1 MPALHTVSGMT
12 DEEDDYLRQLLTL
25 LEGAR
30 RFDMYTHE
38 NRGQWRVQ
46 PRSSLAGD
54 DAKSHPYRVSHGAWH
69 ALTVAVD
76 HLQCLRSSLLTERSA
91 TRASLVIHTH
101 AQASLVRG
109 VFENSARAVWLL
121 APRNRPER
129 LTRRL
134 RLQASEVRH
143 ECRVRGL
150 AQSLGVR
157 TEEERLRVLEDLL
170 VRGGVSRGDAQKAL
184 KDRPSYKWIVRE
196 AGSEVRMG
204 EDLAELVW
212 SACSSLAH
220 GDSTGTLAFL
230 DREILE
236 SDGTVALAQITGSIS
251 LLFHVTNFAVRMVDR
266 GLRLYEQRATAHV

>member
-1 MPALHTVSGMT
+1 MT
-12 DEEDDYLRQLLTL
+12 DEEDKYLRQLLAL
-25 LEGAR
+25 LDGAR
-30 RFDMYTHE
+30 RFDTYTHE
-38 NRGQWRVQ
+38 NKGQWQAQ

-54 DAKSHPYRVSHGAWH
+54 DAKSHPHQVSHSAWN

-76 HLQCLRSSLLTERSA
+76 HLQCLRSSVLAEHSA
-91 TRASLVIHTH
+91 THASTVIHTH

-121 APRNRPER
+121 GPANRLER

-134 RLQASEVRH
+134 ILQAMEVRH
-143 ECRVRGL
+143 EHRVREL
-150 AQSLGVR
+150 AQSPSVK
-157 TEEERLRVLEDLL
+157 TKEERLQVLEDLL
-170 VRGGVSRGDAQKAL
+170 AGAGASQDDARKAL
-184 KDRPSYKWIVRE
+184 KARPSYKRIVRE
-196 AGSEVRMG
+196 AGREIRMG

-220 GDSTGTLAFL
+220 GDSTGTLVFL
-230 DREILE
+230 DRKILE

-251 LLFHVTNFAVRMVDR
+251 LLFHVTQAAVRMVDR

>member
-1 MPALHTVSGMT
+1 MT
-12 DEEDDYLRQLLTL
+12 DEEDQYLRQLLTVL
-25 LEGAR
+25 DNAR
-30 RFDMYTHE
+30 RFDAYTHE
-38 NRGQWRVQ
+38 NKGQWQVQ

-54 DAKSHPYRVSHGAWH
+54 DAKSHPHQVSHSAWH

-76 HLQCLRSSLLTERSA
+76 HLQCLRSSVLAEQSA
-91 TRASLVIHTH
+91 THASTVIHTH

-121 APRNRPER
+121 GPANRLER

-134 RLQASEVRH
+134 SLEANEVRH
-143 ECRVRGL
+143 ANRVREL
-150 AQSLGVR
+150 AKSPSGKTV
-157 TEEERLRVLEDLL
+157 EDRLQVLEDLL
-170 VRGGVSRGDAQKAL
+170 IAAGATSQAAQKAV
-184 KDRPSYKWIVRE
+184 KARPSYESIVQE
-196 AGSEVRMG
+196 AGRELGMG
-204 EDLAELVW
+204 KDLAELVW
-212 SACSSLAH
+212 RACSSLAH

-251 LLFHVTNFAVRMVDR
+251 LLFHVTHFAVRMVDR

>member
-1 MPALHTVSGMT
+1 MT
-12 DEEDDYLRQLLTL
+12 DEEDQYLRQLLTL
-25 LEGAR
+25 LESTR
-30 RFDMYTHE
+30 RFDTYTHE
-38 NRGQWRVQ
+38 NKGQWQVQ

-54 DAKSHPYRVSHGAWH
+54 DAKSHPYQLSHSAWH

-76 HLQCLRSSLLTERSA
+76 HLQCLRSSVLTERSA
-91 TRASLVIHTH
+91 THASTVIHTH

-121 APRNRPER
+121 GPANRLER

-134 RLQASEVRH
+134 SLQAKEVEH
-143 ECRVRGL
+143 GHRVREL
-150 AQSLGVR
+150 AQSPSVK
-157 TEEERLRVLEDLL
+157 TKEERLRVLEGLL
-170 VRGGVSRGDAQKAL
+170 VEAGASPDDARKAL
-184 KDRPSYKWIVRE
+184 KARLSYKRIVRE
-196 AGSEVRMG
+196 AGLELRVG
-204 EDLAELVW
+204 ADLAELVW

-230 DREILE
+230 DREIVE

-251 LLFHVTNFAVRMVDR
+251 LLFHVTHFAVRMVDH

>member
-1 MPALHTVSGMT
+1 MT
-12 DEEDDYLRQLLTL
+12 DEEDQYLRQLLAL
-25 LEGAR
+25 LDGTR
-30 RFDMYTHE
+30 RFDAYTHD
-38 NRGQWRVQ
+38 NKGQWQVQ

-54 DAKSHPYRVSHGAWH
+54 DAKSHPHQVSHSAWH

-76 HLQCLRSSLLTERSA
+76 HLQCLRSSVLAERSA
-91 TRASLVIHTH
+91 THASTVIHTH

-121 APRNRPER
+121 GPANRLER

-134 RLQASEVRH
+134 SLQAKEVEH
-143 ECRVRGL
+143 GHRVREL
-150 AQSLGVR
+150 AQSPSLK
-157 TEEERLRVLEDLL
+157 TKEERLQVLEDLL
-170 VRGGVSRGDAQKAL
+170 VTAGASPEDARKAL
-184 KDRPSYKWIVRE
+184 KARPSYKRIIRE
-196 AGSEVRMG
+196 AGPEIRMG

-251 LLFHVTNFAVRMVDR
+251 LLFHVTHCAVRMVER
-266 GLRLYEQRATAHV
+266 GVCLYKQRATAHV